1 MGNFFPRWTNW
12 LPLKLAVAL
21 FFILVGVTLGVTYY
35 FTPKYTRVG
44 YEPTQPVPFS
54 HKIHA
59 GQLGLDCR
67 FCHSFG
73 EISSHSN
80 VPANQVCF
88 NCHGTGK
95 GNIRSASPKLAKVME
110 AEATGQPVPW
120 VKVHKLPDY
129 AYFNHS
135 AHVNR
140 GVSCVN
146 CHGKVNEMEVVR
158 QAESHSMGWCL
169 DCHRAPENRLRP
181 LTEITNLNYKAED
194 LDRRAFYKG
203 LLDKGVKADEIAGV
217 LKDAGASYEKTPA
230 GLDELV
236 KLAENN
242 YGKKMAQKE
251 VGLQLKK
258 HWQIQPPESCAAC
271 HR

>member
-21 FFILVGVTLGVTYY
+21 FFVLVGVAVGLTYY

-59 GQLGLDCR
+59 GQLQMDCR
-67 FCHSFG
+67 YCHSFA
-73 EISSHSN
+73 EESSHSN
-80 VPANQVCF
+80 VPVNQVCF

-95 GNIRSASPKLAKVME
+95 GNIRSSSPKLARVME
-110 AEATGQPVPW
+110 AEASGQSIPW
-120 VKVHKLPDY
+120 VKIHKLPDY

-135 AHVNR
+135 AHLNR
-140 GVSCVN
+140 GISCAS

-158 QAESHSMGWCL
+158 QDQPQSMGWCL
-169 DCHRAPENRLRP
+169 QCHRNPEDNLRP
-181 LTEITNLNYKAED
+181 LDQITNLNYEAGQ
-194 LDRRAFYKG
+194 LDRKAFYQG
-203 LLDKGVKADEIAGV
+203 LLDKGIKADEIAAVITG
-217 LKDAGASYEKTPA
+217 GARVDKPA
-230 GLDELV
+230 GSVNDLV
-236 KLAENN
+236 AMAEEAF
-242 YGKKMAQKE
+242 GKSVAQRE

>member
-12 LPLKLAVAL
+12 LPLKLAIALAFIAAGVSVA
-21 FFILVGVTLGVTYY
+21 IAYY

-54 HKIHA
+54 HKLHA

-67 FCHSFG
+67 YCHSFV
-73 EISSHSN
+73 EASSHAN
-80 VPANQVCF
+80 VPTNQTCF
-88 NCHGTGK
+88 NCHGPGK
-95 GNIRSASPKLAKVME
+95 GNIRSASPKLEKVVKAQE
-110 AEATGQPVPW
+110 TGQPIPW
-120 VKVHKLPDY
+120 EKIHKLPDY

-140 GVSCVN
+140 GVSCAS

-158 QAESHSMGWCL
+158 HDQPLSMGWCL
-169 DCHRAPENRLRP
+169 DCHRNPEKALRP
-181 LTEITNLNYKAED
+181 LDQITNLNYEPKD
-194 LDRRAFYKG
+194 LDRAGFYKQ
-203 LLDKGVKADEIAGV
+203 LLDAG
-217 LKDAGASYEKTPA
+217 TPA
-230 GLDELV
+230 GEIAEVILGAKPGYEVNGMDDL
-236 KLAENN
+236 LAMAEKT
-242 YGKKMAQKE
+242 YGDDVTQRE
-251 VGLQLKK
+251 VGSQLKK

>member
-12 LPLKLAVAL
+12 LPLKLAIAL
-21 FFILVGVTLGVTYY
+21 CFILVGVTLGVTYY

-67 FCHSFG
+67 YCHSFVEASG
-73 EISSHSN
+73 HSN
-80 VPANQVCF
+80 VPTNQTCF
-88 NCHGTGK
+88 NCHGVGK
-95 GNIRSASPKLAKVME
+95 GNIRSNSPKLEKVMQ
-110 AEATGQPVPW
+110 AEASGQPIPW

-135 AHVNR
+135 VHVNR
-140 GVSCVN
+140 GVSCVS
-146 CHGKVNEMEVVR
+146 CHGKINEMEVVR
-158 QAESHSMGWCL
+158 HDQPLSMGWCL
-169 DCHRAPENRLRP
+169 DCHRNPELNLRP
-181 LTEITNLNYKAED
+181 LEQITNLNYNAGQ
-194 LDRRAFYKG
+194 LDRAAFYKS
-203 LLDKGVKADEIAGV
+203 LLDKGVKPAEIAAEIPGGRSLDQV
-217 LKDAGASYEKTPA
+217 PA
-230 GLDELV
+230 DVKGLVE
-236 KLAENN
+236 LAEKA
-242 YGKKMAQKE
+242 YGGQVAQKE